1 MTAPDTA
8 RLQALLVRSPL
19 AVAFVEAGRFTEVS
33 EPFNH
38 LFGHLE
44 DTELA
49 GADTRTVFVSD
60 AAHSACSERLRA
72 GFQAGQP
79 VDEEFELLRR
89 DGSRFW
95 GRLQASPVD
104 WQAAQGES
112 MWVLTDITAARAAR
126 LAPTWTAKH
135 DPVTE
140 LANRREFERRLSE
153 HVGSRRNEPVSV
165 LWLDLDRFADIVNGM
180 GAETADHFL
189 YGIGQLLQA
198 KVRASDTVARIEHDR
213 FAVLLPD
220 CDQHYAEIVAEKI
233 RAAIAGYRLRW
244 GLHRARIK
252 ASLGVVLLQPSLET
266 ADSVLAAATLACG
279 EAKAAGGDCVRLFV
293 SSNALDAVGS

>member
-19 AVAFVEAGRFTEVS
+19 AVAFVENGRFTAVS

-49 GADTRTVFVSD
+49 GAETRTVFVSD
-60 AAHSACSERLRA
+60 AAHAACSERLRA

-89 DGSRFW
+89 DGARFW

-104 WQAAQGES
+104 WQSAQGEA
-112 MWVLTDITAARAAR
+112 MWVLSDITAARAAR

-165 LWLDLDRFADIVNGM
+165 LWLDLDRFADIVSGM
-180 GAETADHFL
+180 GGETADHFL

-198 KVRASDTVARIEHDR
+198 KVRASDTVSRIEHDR

-233 RAAIAGYRLRW
+233 RSAIAGYRLRW
-244 GLHRARIK
+244 GLHRARVK

-266 ADSVLAAATLACG
+266 ADAVLAAATLACG

-293 SSNALDAVGS
+293 ASAAFDTVSP